1 MLAFPSSPSPL
12 LQLPASGR
20 LGRIVRLRWVAIA
33 GQLTAIGFA
42 YALDVRVPWMPVLL
56 VVVVLAAIN
65 FGTWLRLARHDDA
78 PTARI
83 PLHLMLDLGAFI
95 VLLGMTGGADNPFAF
110 FFLLHVVVAAL
121 MLPALQ
127 ATAATLVV
135 TLAFLL
141 VSVWGLPLTMADGE
155 PVPAPLR
162 VWGGA
167 VAFALTAAIITWVV
181 ARVVADYQQQQETL
195 DAAAQ
200 KTANDAAIL
209 HIGSLAAGAAHELG
223 TPLATMAVVIG
234 ELRRAPPTPEIARDA
249 EILSAQMRACR
260 SALAQF
266 ASAAGY
272 ARADSGGRQRV
283 DRFFES
289 TADAFR
295 ATRQELD
302 LECHCSGAGPA
313 PEIFTEQSLKQAI
326 LILLNN
332 AADASPH
339 HVGLDVQWTAENLT
353 IAVSDRGRGFSE
365 SDLPKLGR
373 VFFTTKA
380 PGKGTGLGLVLAASS
395 IARLGGTIRWSN
407 RGEGGACATV
417 ELPLSRLLLDT
428 TC

>member
-1 MLAFPSSPSPL
+1 MLAFPSPPSPL

-20 LGRIVRLRWVAIA
+20 LRHIVRLRWVAISGHLA
-33 GQLTAIGFA
+33 AIGVA
-42 YALDVRVPWMPVLL
+42 YALGVRLPMAALLL
-56 VVVVLAAIN
+56 VVGALAVIN
-65 FGTWLRLARHDDA
+65 LGTQVRLGRPDDV
-78 PTARI
+78 PDSQI
-83 PLHLMLDLGAFI
+83 PLHLVLDLGAFI
-95 VLLGMTGGADNPFAF
+95 VLLGTTGGVDNPFAL

-121 MLPALQ
+121 MLPARQ
-127 ATAATLVV
+127 AIGATVLV

-141 VSVWGLPLTMADGE
+141 VSEWGLPLEMTSGQ
-155 PVPAPLR
+155 PLPASLQI
-162 VWGGA
+162 WGGA
-167 VAFALTAAIITWVV
+167 VAFVLTAAIITWVIV
-181 ARVVADYQQQQETL
+181 RIVGDYHHQQKTL

-200 KTANDAAIL
+200 KAANDAAVL

-234 ELRRAPPTPEIARDA
+234 ELRRAPPTPEVARDA
-249 EILSAQMRACR
+249 EILSAQMKACR
-260 SALAQF
+260 DALAQF
-266 ASAAGY
+266 AVAAGY

-302 LECHCSGAGPA
+302 LECHCSGSGPA

-339 HVGLDVQWTAENLT
+339 HVGLDVRWTAENLT
-353 IAVSDRGRGFSE
+353 VDVSDQGRGFSE
-365 SDLPKLGR
+365 TDLPKLGR
-373 VFFTTKA
+373 MFFTTKA

-395 IARLGGTIRWSN
+395 VARLGGTIRWSN
-407 RGEGGACATV
+407 RSEGGACARV

-428 TC
+428 TR